1 MSTLKLR
8 DTHYQKLDATTWYAS
23 AQIITPFF
31 LNYLD
36 LLSNLPL
43 LFNPN
48 LFLST
53 SVEKLRHMQWR
64 HMQWQYRIP
73 TVFLST
79 REIAHRQRQQQR
91 TGVRLLLQSL
101 LNKLDSTDTLNDASF
116 PYRLANSQYYV
127 CFSHTGTH
135 NKTTSNQ
142 HKKNKPFDYLDNKVA
157 VVISAHRPVG
167 IDIEINAVKWQV
179 AQRFYHANEM
189 AILQTLPPMQRDIIA
204 KLLWQIKES
213 FIKVYQYKLAQGLG
227 LDYSYLIADLINGS
241 SKKKPPLIVIKDTKT
256 NYYIALL
263 LSQQI
268 VIVY

>member
-1 MSTLKLR
+1 MSSLKLR
-8 DTHYQKLDATTWYAS
+8 DIHYQQLDATTWYAS
-23 AQIITPFF
+23 AQIITPCF
-31 LNYLD
+31 LNYPV
-36 LLSNLPL
+36 LLSDLPL

-48 LFLST
+48 LFLNT

-64 HMQWQYRIP
+64 QMQWYRIP
-73 TVFLST
+73 TVSLST

-101 LNKLDSTDTLNDASF
+101 LNKLEMIDTLNDASF

-127 CFSHTGTH
+127 CFSHTGAH
-135 NKTTSNQ
+135 NKVISNQ

-167 IDIEINAVKWQV
+167 IDIEINPVKWQV

-189 AILQTLPPMQRDIIA
+189 AILQTLPPMQRNIIA

-213 FIKVYQYKLAQGLG
+213 FIKVFQYKLAQGLG
-227 LDYSYLIADLINGS
+227 KDYSHLIADLIKDAT
-241 SKKKPPLIVIKDTKT
+241 SKSPLLAINDNKS
-256 NYYIALL
+256 NYRIALL
-263 LSQQI
+263 YFQQI

>member
-1 MSTLKLR
+1 MSILKLH
-8 DTHYQKLDATTWYAS
+8 DIHYEQLDATTWYAS
-23 AQIITPFF
+23 AQIITPSF
-31 LNYLD
+31 LNYSD
-36 LLSNLPL
+36 LLSELPL
-43 LFNPN
+43 LFNPS
-48 LFLST
+48 LFLNT
-53 SVEKLRHMQWR
+53 SVEKLR

-73 TVFLST
+73 TVSLST

-101 LNKLDSTDTLNDASF
+101 LNKLEMIDTLNDASF

-127 CFSHTGTH
+127 CFSHTGAH
-135 NKTTSNQ
+135 NKVISNQ

-157 VVISAHRPVG
+157 VVISAHRPIG

-179 AQRFYHANEM
+179 AQRFFHANEM

-213 FIKVYQYKLAQGLG
+213 FIKVFQYKLAQGLG
-227 LDYSYLIADLINGS
+227 KDYSHLIADLIKDAT
-241 SKKKPPLIVIKDTKT
+241 SKSPLLAINDNRS
-256 NYYIALL
+256 NYRIALL
-263 LSQQI
+263 RHQQT

>member
-1 MSTLKLR
+1 MSSLKLR
-8 DTHYQKLDATTWYAS
+8 DIDYQQLDATTWHAS
-23 AQIITPFF
+23 AQIIMPSI
-31 LNYLD
+31 LNYPV
-36 LLSNLPL
+36 LLSDLPL

-53 SVEKLRHMQWR
+53 SVEKLRHMQLR

-73 TVFLST
+73 TVSLST
-79 REIAHRQRQQQR
+79 REIAHLQRQQQR

-101 LNKLDSTDTLNDASF
+101 LNKLEMIDILDDASF

-127 CFSHTGTH
+127 CFSHTGAH
-135 NKTTSNQ
+135 NKVISNQ

-167 IDIEINAVKWQV
+167 IDIEINPVKWLV
-179 AQRFYHANEM
+179 AQRFFHANEM

-213 FIKVYQYKLAQGLG
+213 FIKVFQYKLAQGLG
-227 LDYSYLIADLINGS
+227 KDYSYLIADLIKGATRKS
-241 SKKKPPLIVIKDTKT
+241 PLLAINDNES
-256 NYYIALL
+256 NYSIALL
-263 LSQQI
+263 PHQQT

>member
-8 DTHYQKLDATTWYAS
+8 DIHYQQLDTTTWYAS
-23 AQIITPFF
+23 AQIITPCF
-31 LNYLD
+31 LNYPV
-36 LLSNLPL
+36 LLSDLPL
-43 LFNPN
+43 LFHPN
-48 LFLST
+48 LLLDT

-64 HMQWQYRIP
+64 QMQWYRIP
-73 TVFLST
+73 TVSLST

-101 LNKLDSTDTLNDASF
+101 LNKLEMIDTLNDASF

-135 NKTTSNQ
+135 NKIISNQ
-142 HKKNKPFDYLDNKVA
+142 HKNENLFKHLDNKVA
-157 VVISAHRPVG
+157 VIISAYRPVG
-167 IDIEINAVKWQV
+167 IDIEINAVKWNV

-213 FIKVYQYKLAQGLG
+213 FIKVFQYKLAQGLG
-227 LDYSYLIADLINGS
+227 KDYSHLIADLIKGATSNS
-241 SKKKPPLIVIKDTKT
+241 PLLDINDNKS
-256 NYYIALL
+256 NYRIALL
-263 LSQQI
+263 RHHQT

>member
-1 MSTLKLR
+1 MSSLKLR
-8 DTHYQKLDATTWYAS
+8 DIHYQQLDATTWYAS

-53 SVEKLRHMQWR
+53 SVEVLR

-73 TVFLST
+73 TVSLST

-101 LNKLDSTDTLNDASF
+101 LNKLEMIDTLDDASF

-135 NKTTSNQ
+135 NKIISNQ
-142 HKKNKPFDYLDNKVA
+142 HKNKKTFEHLDNKVA
-157 VVISAHRPVG
+157 VVISAHRPIG
-167 IDIEINAVKWQV
+167 IDIEINPVKWQV
-179 AQRFYHANEM
+179 AQRFFHANEM
-189 AILQTLPPMQRDIIA
+189 DILQTLPPMQRDIIA

-213 FIKVYQYKLAQGLG
+213 FIKVFQYKLAQGLG
-227 LDYSYLIADLINGS
+227 KDYSHLIADLIKDAT
-241 SKKKPPLIVIKDTKT
+241 SKSPLLAINDNRS
-256 NYYIALL
+256 NYRIALL
-263 LSQQI
+263 YFQQI

>member
-1 MSTLKLR
+1 MSTLKLH
-8 DTHYQKLDATTWYAS
+8 DIHYQQLDATTWYAA
-23 AQIITPFF
+23 AQVITPSF
-31 LNYLD
+31 LNYSD
-36 LLSNLPL
+36 LLSDLPL

-48 LFLST
+48 LFLNT

-64 HMQWQYRIP
+64 QMQWYRIP

-101 LNKLDSTDTLNDASF
+101 LNKLEMIDTLNDASF

-127 CFSHTGTH
+127 CFSHTGAH
-135 NKTTSNQ
+135 NKVISNQ

-179 AQRFYHANEM
+179 AQRFFHVNEM

-213 FIKVYQYKLAQGLG
+213 FIKVFQYKLAQGLG
-227 LDYSYLIADLINGS
+227 KDYSLLIADLIKDAT
-241 SKKKPPLIVIKDTKT
+241 SKSPLLAINDNKS
-256 NYYIALL
+256 NYRIALL
-263 LSQQI
+263 YFQQI

>member
-8 DTHYQKLDATTWYAS
+8 DIDYQQLDTTTWYAS
-23 AQIITPFF
+23 AQIITPSF
-31 LNYLD
+31 LNYSD
-36 LLSNLPL
+36 LLSDLPL
-43 LFNPN
+43 LFNPS
-48 LFLST
+48 LFLNT

-64 HMQWQYRIP
+64 QMQWYRIP

-101 LNKLDSTDTLNDASF
+101 LNKLEMIDTLNDASF

-127 CFSHTGTH
+127 CFSHTGAH
-135 NKTTSNQ
+135 NRIISNQ
-142 HKKNKPFDYLDNKVA
+142 HKNENLFEHLDNKVA
-157 VVISAHRPVG
+157 VVISAHRPIG

-179 AQRFYHANEM
+179 AQRFFHVNEM

-213 FIKVYQYKLAQGLG
+213 FIKVFQYKLAQGLG
-227 LDYSYLIADLINGS
+227 KDYSHLIADLISGAT
-241 SKKKPPLIVIKDTKT
+241 SKSPLLDINDNKS
-256 NYYIALL
+256 NYRIALL
-263 LSQQI
+263 RHQQT

>member
-8 DTHYQKLDATTWYAS
+8 DIDYQQLDATTWYAS
-23 AQIITPFF
+23 AQIIMPSI
-31 LNYLD
+31 LNYPV
-36 LLSNLPL
+36 LLSDLPL

-48 LFLST
+48 LFLNT

-64 HMQWQYRIP
+64 QMQWYRIP
-73 TVFLST
+73 TVSLST

-101 LNKLDSTDTLNDASF
+101 LNKLEMIDTLNDASF

-127 CFSHTGTH
+127 CFSHTGAH
-135 NKTTSNQ
+135 NKVISNQ
-142 HKKNKPFDYLDNKVA
+142 HKNENLFKHLDNKVA
-157 VVISAHRPVG
+157 VIISAYRPVG

-189 AILQTLPPMQRDIIA
+189 AILQTLPPMQRNIIA

-213 FIKVYQYKLAQGLG
+213 FIKVFQYKLAQGLG
-227 LDYSYLIADLINGS
+227 KDYSYLIADLIKGAT
-241 SKKKPPLIVIKDTKT
+241 SKSPLLAINDNKSNYRIAILRHYQTVII
-256 NYYIALL
+256 Y
-263 LSQQI
+263 
-268 VIVY
+268 

>member
-1 MSTLKLR
+1 MSSLKLR
-8 DTHYQKLDATTWYAS
+8 DIDYQQLDATTWYAS
-23 AQIITPFF
+23 AQIITPCF
-31 LNYLD
+31 LNYPV
-36 LLSNLPL
+36 LLSDLPL

-48 LFLST
+48 LLLDT

-64 HMQWQYRIP
+64 QMQWYRIP
-73 TVFLST
+73 TVSLST

-101 LNKLDSTDTLNDASF
+101 LNKLEMIDTLNDASF

-135 NKTTSNQ
+135 NKIISNQ

-157 VVISAHRPVG
+157 LVISAHRPVG

-179 AQRFYHANEM
+179 AQRFFHVNEM
-189 AILQTLPPMQRDIIA
+189 AILQTLPPMQRNIIA

-213 FIKVYQYKLAQGLG
+213 FIKVFQYKLAQGLG
-227 LDYSYLIADLINGS
+227 KDYSHLIADLIKGAISNL
-241 SKKKPPLIVIKDTKT
+241 PLLDINNNKS
-256 NYYIALL
+256 NYRIALL
-263 LSQQI
+263 YFQQT

>member
-1 MSTLKLR
+1 MSILKLR
-8 DTHYQKLDATTWYAS
+8 DIDYEQLDATTWYAS
-23 AQIITPFF
+23 AQIITPSF
-31 LNYLD
+31 LNYSD
-36 LLSNLPL
+36 LLSDLPL
-43 LFNPN
+43 LFHPN
-48 LFLST
+48 LLLDT

-64 HMQWQYRIP
+64 QMQWYRIP
-73 TVFLST
+73 TVSLST

-101 LNKLDSTDTLNDASF
+101 LNKLEMIDTLNDASF

-127 CFSHTGTH
+127 CFSHTGAH
-135 NKTTSNQ
+135 NKVISNQ

-213 FIKVYQYKLAQGLG
+213 FIKVFQYKLAQGLG
-227 LDYSYLIADLINGS
+227 KDYSYLIADLIKGATRKS
-241 SKKKPPLIVIKDTKT
+241 PLLAINDNES
-256 NYYIALL
+256 NYRIALL
-263 LSQQI
+263 YFQQI

>member
-1 MSTLKLR
+1 MSSLKLR
-8 DTHYQKLDATTWYAS
+8 VIHYQQLDATTWYAS
-23 AQIITPFF
+23 AQIIMPSF
-31 LNYLD
+31 LNYPV
-36 LLSNLPL
+36 LLSDLPL

-48 LFLST
+48 LFLNT
-53 SVEKLRHMQWR
+53 SVEKLR

-73 TVFLST
+73 TVSLSK

-101 LNKLDSTDTLNDASF
+101 LNKLEMIDTLNDASF

-127 CFSHTGTH
+127 CFSHTGAH
-135 NKTTSNQ
+135 NKVISNQ

-167 IDIEINAVKWQV
+167 IDIEINPVKWQV
-179 AQRFYHANEM
+179 AQRFFHANEM
-189 AILQTLPPMQRDIIA
+189 SILQTLPPMQRNVIA

-213 FIKVYQYKLAQGLG
+213 FIKVFQYKLAQGLG
-227 LDYSYLIADLINGS
+227 KDYSYLIAGLIKGATSNS
-241 SKKKPPLIVIKDTKT
+241 PLLDINDNKS
-256 NYYIALL
+256 NYRIALL
-263 LSQQI
+263 PHQQT